1 MKLDHSRRETKL
13 SRAGWTTRD
22 SSGSLYVEAPDLR
35 AALELIDLLP
45 KVHGEV
51 VPAAADEASCGLVFE
66 LDFTNE
72 PVLIR
77 VLSCV
82 EKWLEENGRPVAA
95 VVVNAKREQAAD
107 SVAA

>member
-72 PVLIR
+72 PALIR

-95 VVVNAKREQAAD
+95 VVNAKREQAAD

>member
-1 MKLDHSRRETKL
+1 VKLDHSRRETKL

-72 PVLIR
+72 PALIR